1 MDDLLSLL
9 AKAVLAGGPL
19 AIITLLIGFIAY
31 LLLSQVALNR
41 KLDEREQ
48 KLDELMESST
58 EATKAMTEA
67 ICDLR
72 VTISE
77 IKGTLNSK

>member
-1 MDDLLSLL
+1 MDDVLSLL

-31 LLLSQVALNR
+31 LLISQLALNK
-41 KLDEREQ
+41 KLDQREQ
-48 KLDELMESST
+48 KLDELMDSST

>member
-1 MDDLLSLL
+1 MDDLLALA
-9 AKAVLAGGPL
+9 AKAILAGGPL
-19 AIITLLIGFIAY
+19 VVVCFLLGFIFF
-31 LLLSQVALNR
+31 LLVNLGTANK
-41 KLDEREQ
+41 KLDEREK
-48 KLDELMESST
+48 KLDDLMGQST

-77 IKGTLNSK
+77 IKGSLNAK